1 MIDNSGVARNNKAV
15 DVKHSGLQAA
25 RWRRRGGGGGWR
37 GLTCTELLCK
47 FPGEIEGNSSEV
59 GVPQKIIQIVA

>member
-15 DVKHSGLQAA
+15 DRETPRVTSTP
-25 RWRRRGGGGGWR
+25 GGVSSEGPS
-37 GLTCTELLCK
+37 LTCTELLCK

-59 GVPQKIIQIVA
+59 GISQKIIQIVA

>member
-15 DVKHSGLQAA
+15 GRKRVRLRSTWEGVSSERRSG
-25 RWRRRGGGGGWR
+25 
-37 GLTCTELLCK
+37 GLTCAELLCK

-59 GVPQKIIQIVA
+59 GISQKIIQIVA